1 MAAGL
6 AGAAALSAL
15 LALGVSPSYA
25 SAPTGL
31 REEVSLPPIPT
42 TFPPLPDLRAPN
54 IEQAVL
60 PNGLR
65 IFMMEDHEVPLVK
78 ASLVMR
84 GGMRASPPDKV
95 LSGPWCI
102 YLCIVSLAGVQ
113 TVVAG
118 LPERALRCLPA
129 VLATASSYFHSG
141 DTCVPLWLVQ
151 GACCSTPPFAWGS
164 SCVAGHQRPWRGSAD
179 GRADP

>member
-1 MAAGL
+1 MLNSARCQLQPRSPTSQSDGAVASAVFNVIAGL

-15 LALGVSPSYA
+15 LALGAPPSYA
-25 SAPTGL
+25 SASPGL

-42 TFPPLPDLRAPN
+42 AFPPLPDLRAPN

-95 LSGPWCI
+95 LSGPWFI
-102 YLCIVSLAGVQ
+102 YLCVVLRDGMQ
-113 TVVAG
+113 TDVAG
-118 LPERALRCLPA
+118 LPFSAVRCLHA
-129 VLATASSYFHSG
+129 FLALAFSHKTQRCLH
-141 DTCVPLWLVQ
+141 
-151 GACCSTPPFAWGS
+151 CSRVRWFKILL
-164 SCVAGHQRPWRGSAD
+164 
-179 GRADP
+179 